1 MRSVVDTNGYQI
13 MVKVKVDYLR
23 VSIAVRPAKR
33 HDTQHRMI
41 YIGLR
46 VYFSAPRSQ
55 TYSMKHYHLVACRKI
70 MRFY

>member
-13 MVKVKVDYLR
+13 MIKVKVDYLR